1 MKIKYWAVIV
11 AIVVLLGAMP
21 MVVHGESEPYS
32 LLLIG
37 DSNIEYGPIAN
48 GYAEILD
55 TTFGDGGSGY
65 VPLNATFTNLA
76 ATGIQITSDAGWLG
90 GDMNINGRH
99 AVGSIYTPNGLWT
112 ECSTPGAKLTI
123 TFEGNGIDLYYTALP
138 GGGVFRVTLD
148 GEDKGETATDAE
160 KAATQKLSFT
170 GLTASGTHTLQI
182 TLVSGRVVLTGVDR
196 LEGSGKRAVVH
207 NWGNN
212 SADTIDFTNVDENVM
227 VTAVQELK
235 PDAIVVLLGTNDV
248 LSLDEKEFAANLT
261 EVVKRLQKAT
271 DVPVMIIS
279 HFKIFREYS
288 VTKDY
293 LSYSWPTVSEQTGC
307 TYWNMYNWYGDGV
320 ATLKES
326 SDGVHCNAA
335 GGKRIAAELYT
346 QVENMRNPKP
356 STTTST
362 TTTTQKSDPTT
373 TKKADSTT
381 TTTKKADVTTTA
393 QVSETTVSTDESA
406 AQTTVADAPESEAE
420 VTTTTSATEA
430 TSAPEESDE
439 PTDNDPKEPDGG
451 FPVWAIVLIIVVVI
465 AAGVGGCILWK
476 KKNA

>member
-1 MKIKYWAVIV
+1 MKIKYWVVIV
-11 AIVVLLGAMP
+11 AIIVLLGAVP
-21 MVVHGESEPYS
+21 MAVHGESGPYS

-48 GYAEILD
+48 GYGEILD

-76 ATGIQITSDAGWLG
+76 ATGIQITSDAGWIG

-99 AVGSIYTPNGLWT
+99 ASRPIYSPNGLWT
-112 ECSTPGAKLTI
+112 ECSTPGAKLTV
-123 TFEGNGIDLYYTALP
+123 TFKGNGISLYYTALP

-148 GEDKGETATDAE
+148 GQDKGETDTGAG

-170 GLTASGTHTLQI
+170 GLTASNAHTLQI

-196 LEGSGKRAVVH
+196 IEGFGKRAVVH
-207 NWGNN
+207 NWGNS

-261 EVVKRLQKAT
+261 EIVKRLQRAT

-326 SDGVHCNAA
+326 SDGVHCNAV

-356 STTTST
+356 STTTVQT
-362 TTTTQKSDPTT
+362 TT
-373 TKKADSTT
+373 TKKTESTA
-381 TTTKKADVTTTA
+381 TTTKKADVTTAA
-393 QVSETTVSTDESA
+393 QMPETIVSTGNTVRTTLADTSENETEAVA
-406 AQTTVADAPESEAE
+406 AAT
-420 VTTTTSATEA
+420 ATEA
-430 TSAPEESDE
+430 VPAPEESAE
-439 PTDNDPKEPDGG
+439 SSGNDPKAPDSG
-451 FPVWAIVLIIVVVI
+451 FPVWAIALIVVAVLTV
-465 AAGVGGCILWK
+465 VGIVGFILWK